1 MFPAQIALI
10 SLTTKVSLSRLAV
23 VSAALQKQVT
33 RDFSPIWKIQATVSV
48 FQKLDD
54 VPPGYWPIIIVNK
67 INAGVPGIHL
77 DAQGQP
83 FALILANN
91 DVPLTCSHELLEMLV
106 DPFSD
111 RFVASN
117 SLIPE
122 QGRVNYLVEICDP
135 CQDVQFGYPVNGLVL
150 SDFYTPQYFDPVA
163 APGVRYSF
171 HGTIT
176 QPRQIREEGYLSWR
190 TFSTGEWFQA
200 SFFDGKQKIENLGR
214 LQKDSRGWREIIDEL
229 TARPRRQAKLVAPA
243 IDTICPSQAIRDAS
257 TAWASALKDQIAAF
271 ID

>member
-10 SLTTKVSLSRLAV
+10 SLTTKVSLGRLAV
-23 VSAALQKQVT
+23 ISAALQKQVT
-33 RDFSPIWKIQATVSV
+33 RDFSPIWNIQATVSV

-67 INAGVPGIHL
+67 INTGVPGIHL

-83 FALILANN
+83 FALVLANN

-117 SLIPE
+117 SLIPA
-122 QGRVNYLVEICDP
+122 QGRVNYLVEVCDP

-150 SDFYTPQYFDPVA
+150 SDFYTPQYFDPVTA
-163 APGVRYSF
+163 SGVRYSF

-190 TFSTGEWFQA
+190 TFNTGEWFQA
-200 SFFDGKQKIENLGR
+200 SFFDGKREIANLGR
-214 LQKDSRGWREIIDEL
+214 LQKDGRGWREIIDEL
-229 TARPRRQAKLVAPA
+229 TARHAQKGQLVATVTDA
-243 IDTICPSQAIRDAS
+243 IRPNQAIREAS
-257 TAWASALKDQIAAF
+257 TAWAGTLKDQIAAYM
-271 ID
+271 D